1 MYEPNFNIGPAAG
14 MVRTLADVKKV
25 AESAATEITVGT
37 ISEEVRTGNKPAE
50 GPNGRVYYF
59 DQESRASVNA
69 LGIPDH
75 IGADGYGAL
84 LSEMVGIAH
93 AAGKRLR
100 VSVGSFK
107 NDNEL
112 GRLAAMCYRLGV
124 DEVEY
129 NAGCPNIKDAGVPK
143 QIPSYEP
150 ILLRN
155 QLTVMKSY
163 ISGTVAV
170 KLSPIDDYLIP
181 TVARILNESAI
192 VHRVVA
198 VNTIPDHLMRLSDG
212 TPALSYYG
220 GDGALYHVGGLAGA
234 PLKKEA
240 QRVIRA
246 LNKHLHPDIV
256 ITAAG
261 GIFTGEDAAEYQALG
276 VTGYHIGTAYYEYGP
291 RIFVD
296 IAAGLV

>member
-1 MYEPNFNIGPAAG
+1 MYEPDFNIGPAAG

-84 LSEMVGIAH
+84 LSEMVDIAH

-107 NDNEL
+107 DDNEL
-112 GRLAAMCYRLGV
+112 GRLAAMCYRMGA

-155 QLTVMKSY
+155 QLAAIKSY
-163 ISGTVAV
+163 AVGAIAV

-181 TVARILNESAI
+181 VVARILNESII
-192 VHRVVA
+192 VRRVVA
-198 VNTIPDHLMRLSDG
+198 VNTIPDYVMRLPDG
-212 TPALSYYG
+212 TPALNYYG
-220 GDGALYHVGGLAGA
+220 GDGKRYHVGGLAGT

-240 QRVIRA
+240 LRVIWA
-246 LNKHLHPDIV
+246 LNKYLDPSIT

-261 GIFTGEDAAEYQALG
+261 GIFTGEDAAEYQAIG
-276 VTGYHIGTAYYEYGP
+276 VNGYHIGTAYYEYGP

-296 IAAGLV
+296 IAAGLL